1 MKVNI
6 DNPPERLGLSPIP
19 NIRGVAAAAEWI
31 TSTLGITVSK
41 DHVLSKSKSGDIDYS
56 VIGGARHYSTLALY
70 EYVMSRGK
78 KPARSKP
85 NTDPWEV

>member
-1 MKVNI
+1 MKVHI
-6 DNPPERLGLSPIP
+6 DNPPERLELSPIP
-19 NIRGVAAAAEWI
+19 NIRGFAAAAEWI
-31 TSTLGITVSK
+31 TDKLGIAVSK

-56 VIGGARHYSTLALY
+56 VICGARHYSTLALY

-78 KPARSKP
+78 NAAPAKP